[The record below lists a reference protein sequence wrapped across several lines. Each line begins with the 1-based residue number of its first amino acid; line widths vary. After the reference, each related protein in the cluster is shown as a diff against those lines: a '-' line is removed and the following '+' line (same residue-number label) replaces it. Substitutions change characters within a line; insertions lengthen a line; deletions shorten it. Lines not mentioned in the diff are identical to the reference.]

1 MEVLSHRIN
10 RLAESETLQMAK
22 LSRELRNKGYDI
34 IDLSLG
40 EPDFQTPKHICDA
53 AKKAIDDG
61 YTKYSPVAGFAD
73 LRQAISEKFKRD
85 NDLDFSPEQI
95 IVSTGAKQSIAN
107 IMMVLLDPGDEVVL
121 PSPYWVSYR
130 EIIKLGEGSMAVIPS
145 TVENNFKITPAELEG
160 AITPRTKIFC
170 FSSPCN
176 PTGAVYTKSELKG
189 FAEVLA
195 KHPGIYVVSD
205 EIYEHISFRGKH
217 ESIAQFESLKDRVI
231 VVNGCSKAYAMTGWR
246 VGYIGAPLW
255 IAKACDK
262 MQGQITSG
270 TCAISQ
276 RAALTAITSDQ
287 SETVKMRDEFMHRR
301 DLVLNLLAD
310 IPGVKVNRPEGA
322 FYVFPEISSF
332 FGKSNGE
339 QIILDADDF
348 CHYLIYHAHVTVVTG
363 KAFGNDNCIRISYA
377 TSQEK
382 LTEALKRMKEAL
394 AKLL

>member
-22 LSRELRNKGYDI
+22 LSRELRSKGFDI

-40 EPDFQTPKHICDA
+40 EPDFQTPVHICEA
-53 AKKAIDDG
+53 AKKAIDEG
-61 YTKYSPVAGFAD
+61 YTKYPPVAGFLD
-73 LRQAISEKFKRD
+73 LRQAISEKFKRE
-85 NDLDFSPEQI
+85 NNLTFSPEQI

-107 IMMVLLDPGDEVVL
+107 VMMVLLDPGDEVIL
-121 PSPYWVSYR
+121 LSPYWVSYR
-130 EIIKLGEGSMAVIPS
+130 EIIKLGEGTMVVVSS
-145 TVENNFKITPAELEG
+145 TVETNFKTTAEELEK
-160 AITPRTKIFC
+160 AISPRTKIFC

-176 PTGAVYTKSELKG
+176 PSGTVYSKEELQS

-195 KHPGIYVVSD
+195 RHPGIFVISD
-205 EIYEHISFRGKH
+205 EIYEHINFTGKH

-270 TCAISQ
+270 TCSIAQ
-276 RAALTAITSDQ
+276 RAALTAITADQ
-287 SETVKMRDEFMHRR
+287 SETTRMTAEFRKRR
-301 DLVLNLLAD
+301 DLVLSMLAE
-310 IPGVKVNRPEGA
+310 IPGIKSNHPEGA
-322 FYVFPEISSF
+322 FYVFPDVSAF

-339 QIILDADDF
+339 QLIMNGEDL
-348 CHYLIYHAHVTVVTG
+348 CNYLIYHAHVTLVTG
-363 KAFGNDNCIRISYA
+363 KAFGDENCIRISYA
-377 TSQEK
+377 ASEEK
-382 LTEALKRMKEAL
+382 LKEALKRMKDAL
-394 AKLL
+394 AKLS

>member
-22 LSRELRNKGYDI
+22 LSRELRSKGFDI

-40 EPDFQTPKHICDA
+40 EPDFQTPSHICDA

-61 YTKYSPVAGFAD
+61 YTKYPPVAGFLD
-73 LRQAISEKFKRD
+73 LRQAISEKFRRE
-85 NDLDFSPEQI
+85 NNLNFAPEQI
-95 IVSTGAKQSIAN
+95 VVSTGAKQSIAN
-107 IMMVLLDPGDEVVL
+107 VMMVLLDPGDEVIL
-121 PSPYWVSYR
+121 LSPYWVSYR
-130 EIIKLGEGSMAVIPS
+130 EIIKLGEGTMVVIPS
-145 TVENNFKITPAELEG
+145 TVESNFKITAEELEK
-160 AITPRTKIFC
+160 AISPRTKIFC

-176 PTGAVYTKSELKG
+176 PSGTVYSKSELQA

-195 KHPGIYVVSD
+195 KHPGIFVISD
-205 EIYEHISFRGKH
+205 EIYEHINYTGRH
-217 ESIAQFESLKDRVI
+217 ESIAQFDALKDRVI

-270 TCAISQ
+270 TCSIAQ
-276 RAALTAITSDQ
+276 RAALAAITSDQ
-287 SETVKMRDEFMHRR
+287 AETVRMASEFNKRR
-301 DLVLNLLAD
+301 ELVLRMLAD
-310 IPGVKVNRPEGA
+310 IPGMKANNPEGA
-322 FYVFPEISSF
+322 FYVFPDVSAF

-339 QIILDADDF
+339 QIIMDGDDL
-348 CHYLIYHAHVTVVTG
+348 CSYLIYHAHVTLVTG

-377 TSQEK
+377 ASEDQ
-382 LTEALKRMKEAL
+382 LIEALKRMKEAL
-394 AKLL
+394 ARLK

>member
-22 LSRELRNKGYDI
+22 LSRELRSKGFDI

-40 EPDFQTPKHICDA
+40 EPDFQTPAHICEA
-53 AKKAIDDG
+53 AKKAIDEG
-61 YTKYSPVAGFAD
+61 YTKYPPVAGFLD
-73 LRQAISEKFKRD
+73 LRQAISEKFKRE
-85 NDLDFSPEQI
+85 NNLTFSPEQI

-107 IMMVLLDPGDEVVL
+107 VMMVLLDPGDEVIL
-121 PSPYWVSYR
+121 LSPYWVSYR
-130 EIIKLGEGSMAVIPS
+130 EIIKLGEGTMVVVSS
-145 TVENNFKITPAELEG
+145 TVETNFKTTAEELEK
-160 AITPRTKIFC
+160 AISPRTKIFC

-176 PTGAVYTKSELKG
+176 PSGTVYSKEELQS

-195 KHPGIYVVSD
+195 RHPGIFVISD
-205 EIYEHISFRGKH
+205 EIYEHINFTGKH

-270 TCAISQ
+270 TCSIAQ
-276 RAALTAITSDQ
+276 RAALTAITADQ
-287 SETVKMRDEFMHRR
+287 SETTRMTAEFRKRR
-301 DLVLNLLAD
+301 DLVLSMLAE
-310 IPGVKVNRPEGA
+310 IPGIKSNHPEGA
-322 FYVFPEISSF
+322 FYVFPDVSAF

-339 QIILDADDF
+339 QLIMNGEDL
-348 CHYLIYHAHVTVVTG
+348 CNYLIYHAHVTLVTG
-363 KAFGNDNCIRISYA
+363 KAFGDENCIRISYA
-377 TSQEK
+377 ASEEK
-382 LTEALKRMKEAL
+382 LKEALKRMKDAL
-394 AKLL
+394 AKLS

>member
-22 LSRELRNKGYDI
+22 LSRELRSKGFDI

-40 EPDFQTPKHICDA
+40 EPDFQTPAHICEA
-53 AKKAIDDG
+53 AKKAIDEG
-61 YTKYSPVAGFAD
+61 YTKYPPVAGFLD
-73 LRQAISEKFKRD
+73 LRQAISEKFKRE
-85 NDLDFSPEQI
+85 NNLTFSPEQI

-107 IMMVLLDPGDEVVL
+107 VMMVLLDPGDEVIL
-121 PSPYWVSYR
+121 LSPYWVSYR
-130 EIIKLGEGSMAVIPS
+130 EIIKLGEGTMVVVSS
-145 TVENNFKITPAELEG
+145 TVETNFKTTAEELEK
-160 AITPRTKIFC
+160 AISPRTKIFC

-176 PTGAVYTKSELKG
+176 PSGTVYSKEELQS

-195 KHPGIYVVSD
+195 RHPGIFVISD
-205 EIYEHISFRGKH
+205 EIYEHINFTGKH

-270 TCAISQ
+270 TCSIAQ
-276 RAALTAITSDQ
+276 RAALTAITADQ
-287 SETVKMRDEFMHRR
+287 SETTRMTAEFRKRR
-301 DLVLNLLAD
+301 DLVLSMLAE
-310 IPGVKVNRPEGA
+310 IPGVKSNHPEGA
-322 FYVFPEISSF
+322 FYVFPDVSAF

-339 QIILDADDF
+339 QLIMNGEDL
-348 CHYLIYHAHVTVVTG
+348 CNYLIYHAHVTLVTG
-363 KAFGNDNCIRISYA
+363 KAFGDENCIRISYA
-377 TSQEK
+377 ASEEK
-382 LTEALKRMKEAL
+382 LKEALKRMKDAL
-394 AKLL
+394 AKLS

>member
-22 LSRELRNKGYDI
+22 LSRELRSKGFDI

-40 EPDFQTPKHICDA
+40 EPDFQTPAHICEA
-53 AKKAIDDG
+53 AKKAIDEG
-61 YTKYSPVAGFAD
+61 YTKYPPVAGFLD
-73 LRQAISEKFKRD
+73 LRQAISEKFKRE
-85 NDLDFSPEQI
+85 NNLTFSPEQI

-107 IMMVLLDPGDEVVL
+107 VMMVLLDPGDEVIL
-121 PSPYWVSYR
+121 LSPYWVSYR
-130 EIIKLGEGSMAVIPS
+130 EIIKLGEGTMVVVSS
-145 TVENNFKITPAELEG
+145 TVETNFKTTAEELEK
-160 AITPRTKIFC
+160 AISPRTKIFC

-176 PTGAVYTKSELKG
+176 PSGTVYSKEELQS

-195 KHPGIYVVSD
+195 RHPGIFVISD
-205 EIYEHISFRGKH
+205 EIYEHINFTGKH

-270 TCAISQ
+270 TCSIAQ
-276 RAALTAITSDQ
+276 RAALTAITADQ
-287 SETVKMRDEFMHRR
+287 SETTRMTAEFRKRR
-301 DLVLNLLAD
+301 NLVLSKLAE
-310 IPGVKVNRPEGA
+310 IPGIKSNHPEGA
-322 FYVFPEISSF
+322 FYVFPDVSAF

-339 QIILDADDF
+339 QLIMNGEDL
-348 CHYLIYHAHVTVVTG
+348 CNYLIYHAHVTLVTG
-363 KAFGNDNCIRISYA
+363 KAFGDENCIRISYA
-377 TSQEK
+377 ASEEK
-382 LTEALKRMKEAL
+382 LKEALRRMKDAL
-394 AKLL
+394 AKLS

>member
-22 LSRELRNKGYDI
+22 LSRELRSKGFDI

-40 EPDFQTPKHICDA
+40 EPDFQTPVHICEA
-53 AKKAIDDG
+53 AKKAIDEG
-61 YTKYSPVAGFAD
+61 YTKYPPVAGFLD
-73 LRQAISEKFKRD
+73 LRQAISEKFKRE
-85 NDLDFSPEQI
+85 NNLTFSPEQI

-107 IMMVLLDPGDEVVL
+107 VMMVLLDPGDEVIL
-121 PSPYWVSYR
+121 LSPYWVSYR
-130 EIIKLGEGSMAVIPS
+130 EIIKLGEGTMVVVSS
-145 TVENNFKITPAELEG
+145 TVETNFKTTAEELEK
-160 AITPRTKIFC
+160 AISPRTKIFC

-176 PTGAVYTKSELKG
+176 PSGTVYSKEELQS

-195 KHPGIYVVSD
+195 RHPGIFVISD
-205 EIYEHISFRGKH
+205 EIYEHINFTGKH

-270 TCAISQ
+270 TCSIAQ
-276 RAALTAITSDQ
+276 RAALTAITADQ
-287 SETVKMRDEFMHRR
+287 SETTRMTAEFRKRR
-301 DLVLNLLAD
+301 DLVLSMLAE
-310 IPGVKVNRPEGA
+310 IPGIKSNHPEGA
-322 FYVFPEISSF
+322 FYVFPDVSAF

-339 QIILDADDF
+339 QLIMNGEDL
-348 CHYLIYHAHVTVVTG
+348 CNYLIYHAHVTLVTG
-363 KAFGNDNCIRISYA
+363 KAFGDENCIRISYA
-377 TSQEK
+377 ASEEK
-382 LTEALKRMKEAL
+382 LKEALRRMKDAL
-394 AKLL
+394 AKLS

>member
-1 MEVLSHRIN
+1 MEILSHRID

-22 LSRELRNKGYDI
+22 LSRELRSKGFDI

-40 EPDFQTPKHICDA
+40 EPDFQTPKHICEA
-53 AKKAIDDG
+53 AKQAIDDG
-61 YTKYSPVAGFAD
+61 FTKYPPVAGFLD
-73 LRQAISEKFKRD
+73 LRQAIADKFKRE
-85 NDLDFSPEQI
+85 NNLEFNSEQI

-107 IMMVLLDPGDEVVL
+107 VMMVLLDPGDEVVL

-130 EIIKLGEGSMAVIPS
+130 EIIKLGEGSMAAISSSVD
-145 TVENNFKITPAELEG
+145 NNFKITAEELEE

-176 PTGAVYTKSELKG
+176 PTGTVYSQSELEA

-195 KHPGIYVVSD
+195 RHPGVFIISD
-205 EIYEHISFRGKH
+205 EIYEHISFLGKH
-217 ESIAQFESLKDRVI
+217 ESIAQFESLKGRVI

-270 TCAISQ
+270 TCSISQ

-287 SETVKMRDEFMHRR
+287 SETVKMRNEFQRRR
-301 DLVLNLLAD
+301 DLVLRMLKD
-310 IPGVKVNRPEGA
+310 IPGIKANYPEGA
-322 FYVFPEISSF
+322 FYVFPDVSSL
-332 FGKSNGE
+332 FGKTDGQQLIMN
-339 QIILDADDF
+339 ADDL
-348 CHYLIYHAHVTVVTG
+348 CNYLIYHAHVTLVTG
-363 KAFGNDNCIRISYA
+363 RAFGDENCIRISYA
-377 TSQEK
+377 ASQER
-382 LTEALKRMKEAL
+382 LTEALNRLKEAV
-394 AKLL
+394 AKLH

>member
-22 LSRELRNKGYDI
+22 LSRELRSKGFDI

-40 EPDFQTPKHICDA
+40 EPDFQTPAHICEA
-53 AKKAIDDG
+53 AKKAIDEG
-61 YTKYSPVAGFAD
+61 YTKYPPVAGFLD
-73 LRQAISEKFKRD
+73 LRQAISEKFKRE
-85 NDLDFSPEQI
+85 NNLTFSPEQI

-107 IMMVLLDPGDEVVL
+107 VMMVLLDPGDEVIL
-121 PSPYWVSYR
+121 LSPYWVSYR
-130 EIIKLGEGSMAVIPS
+130 EIIKLGEGTMVVVSS
-145 TVENNFKITPAELEG
+145 TVETNFKTTAEELKK
-160 AITPRTKIFC
+160 AISPRTKIFC

-176 PTGAVYTKSELKG
+176 PSGTVYSKEELQS

-195 KHPGIYVVSD
+195 RHPGIFVISD
-205 EIYEHISFRGKH
+205 EIYEHINFTGKH

-270 TCAISQ
+270 TCSIAQ
-276 RAALTAITSDQ
+276 RAALTAITADQ
-287 SETVKMRDEFMHRR
+287 SETTRMTAEFRKRR
-301 DLVLNLLAD
+301 DLVLSMLAE
-310 IPGVKVNRPEGA
+310 IPGVKSNHPEGA
-322 FYVFPEISSF
+322 FYVFPDVSAF

-339 QIILDADDF
+339 QLIMNGEDL
-348 CHYLIYHAHVTVVTG
+348 CNYLIYHAHVTLVTG
-363 KAFGNDNCIRISYA
+363 KAFGDENCIRISYA
-377 TSQEK
+377 ASEEK
-382 LTEALKRMKEAL
+382 LKEALKRMKDAL
-394 AKLL
+394 AKLS

>member
-22 LSRELRNKGYDI
+22 LSRELRSKGFDI

-40 EPDFQTPKHICDA
+40 EPDFQTPSHICEA
-53 AKKAIDDG
+53 AKKAIDEG
-61 YTKYSPVAGFAD
+61 YTKYPPVAGFLD
-73 LRQAISEKFKRD
+73 LRQAISEKFKRE
-85 NDLDFSPEQI
+85 NNLTFSPEQI

-107 IMMVLLDPGDEVVL
+107 VMMVLLDPGDEVIL
-121 PSPYWVSYR
+121 LSPYWVSYR
-130 EIIKLGEGSMAVIPS
+130 EIIKLGEGTMVVVSS
-145 TVENNFKITPAELEG
+145 SVETNFKTTAEELEK
-160 AITPRTKIFC
+160 AISPRTKIFC

-176 PTGAVYTKSELKG
+176 PSGTVYSKEELQS

-195 KHPGIYVVSD
+195 RHPGIFVISD
-205 EIYEHISFRGKH
+205 EIYEHINFTGKH

-270 TCAISQ
+270 SCSIAQ
-276 RAALTAITSDQ
+276 RAALTAITADQ
-287 SETVKMRDEFMHRR
+287 SETTRMTAEFRKRR
-301 DLVLNLLAD
+301 DLVLSMLAE
-310 IPGVKVNRPEGA
+310 IPGIKSNHPEGA
-322 FYVFPEISSF
+322 FYVFPDVSAF

-339 QIILDADDF
+339 QLIMNGEDL
-348 CHYLIYHAHVTVVTG
+348 CNYLIYHAHVTLVTG
-363 KAFGNDNCIRISYA
+363 KAFGDENCIRISYA
-377 TSQEK
+377 ASEEK
-382 LTEALKRMKEAL
+382 LKEALKRMKDAL
-394 AKLL
+394 AKLS